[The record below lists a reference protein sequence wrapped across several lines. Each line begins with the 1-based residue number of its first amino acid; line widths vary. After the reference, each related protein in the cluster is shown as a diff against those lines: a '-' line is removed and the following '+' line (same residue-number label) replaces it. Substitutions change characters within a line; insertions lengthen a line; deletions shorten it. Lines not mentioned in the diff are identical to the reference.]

1 MNKNNLKNQL
11 IEDISDSDN
20 DNSGFVLGTISAILL
35 VICIGTLLMFNNKQ
49 VQRIITD
56 KINIDSANNSN
67 DVKKTSTLLTE
78 KTLNVKANHPNGTIG
93 KLTHISF
100 SQSNTTVEIAVT
112 NGFWNTIY
120 LNFRGKGVILVD
132 DLGNK
137 YDLKPPF
144 DNPSLEIEP
153 NATFQGELVF
163 QGGITSKANNL
174 TLITNNQIGS
184 DQPLTPRPK
193 MEFYIPI
200 TQEDKLIKKDEE
212 KEKKENKKEKQQSQQ
227 KD

>member
-1 MNKNNLKNQL
+1 M
-11 IEDISDSDN
+11 
-20 DNSGFVLGTISAILL
+20 
-35 VICIGTLLMFNNKQ
+35 
-49 VQRIITD
+49 
-56 KINIDSANNSN
+56 
-67 DVKKTSTLLTE
+67 
-78 KTLNVKANHPNGTIG
+78 
-93 KLTHISF
+93 
-100 SQSNTTVEIAVT
+100 
-112 NGFWNTIY
+112 
-120 LNFRGKGVILVD
+120 
-132 DLGNK
+132 
-137 YDLKPPF
+137 KPPF